1 MAKKNDLT
9 TLRNLYNEIGAVL
22 GEAPSSAAA
31 ADSEDAPDY
40 EGMTFNDL
48 KKLCK
53 ANGLSTA
60 GSRAELIARLS
71 GEDEADDEDEA
82 PKKSTSKKPT
92 AKGKKPAADEEE
104 DDDEDDED
112 DDEDEESV
120 QSQVEAATE
129 GMSLED
135 LAEFCEENGLSSKGK
150 RQALIARIVKA
161 VEAGDIELSDDED
174 EDDEEPEPPKKSSKK
189 GDSKKSS
196 KKSAPADDE
205 DDDGDEAEE
214 TAERRAALKAF
225 DKDTRAQFK
234 KGEIERD
241 DLVEFLCEFHDKKP
255 AAYKKLSDK
264 ELLDA
269 YIEASSNLISDEGEI
284 VEEGAYTVNGEP
296 YCCGRPLAY
305 DEDEEKYVCEHCG
318 GEYEADDE

>member
-22 GEAPSSAAA
+22 GEAPPSAA

-82 PKKSTSKKPT
+82 PKKSTSKKST
-92 AKGKKPAADEEE
+92 AKGKKPTADE
-104 DDDEDDED
+104 DED
-112 DDEDEESV
+112 DDGDDEDEDDEESV

-161 VEAGDIELSDDED
+161 VEAGDIELSDDQEVC
-174 EDDEEPEPPKKSSKK
+174 P
-189 GDSKKSS
+189 
-196 KKSAPADDE
+196 
-205 DDDGDEAEE
+205 
-214 TAERRAALKAF
+214 RR
-225 DKDTRAQFK
+225 R
-234 KGEIERD
+234 R
-241 DLVEFLCEFHDKKP
+241 
-255 AAYKKLSDK
+255 
-264 ELLDA
+264 
-269 YIEASSNLISDEGEI
+269 
-284 VEEGAYTVNGEP
+284 
-296 YCCGRPLAY
+296 GRR
-305 DEDEEKYVCEHCG
+305 G
-318 GEYEADDE
+318 RR